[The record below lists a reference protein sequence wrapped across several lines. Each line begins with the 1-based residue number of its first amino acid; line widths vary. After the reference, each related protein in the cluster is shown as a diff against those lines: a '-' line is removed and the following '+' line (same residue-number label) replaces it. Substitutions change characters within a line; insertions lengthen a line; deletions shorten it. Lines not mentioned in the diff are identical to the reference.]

1 MINYIMKLVT
11 ITIYIFAC
19 CVGFSEDLNEAS
31 SKLIKS
37 FGIEKNFKG
46 FAYQS
51 DAPENI
57 LNIRSLP
64 GTFDDKDLV
73 GVTLIM
79 SDDGRLS
86 EIKPLFAAFKESFE
100 PSMWA
105 LDMFK
110 RGDLTSDALW
120 EVLRASIPKD
130 ANDHQVLSF
139 LISTLELSEEYPAL
153 SEVPIKSN
161 GSLLKAVENVVKRK
175 WIEKPK
181 TLEDVK
187 LLLK

>member
-1 MINYIMKLVT
+1 MKLFA
-11 ITIYIFAC
+11 ITIYILAC
-19 CVGFSEDLNEAS
+19 CVGLSEDLNEAS
-31 SKLIKS
+31 SNLIKS

-51 DAPENI
+51 DVPENL

-64 GTFDDKDLV
+64 GAFDDKNLV

-79 SDDGRLS
+79 SEDGKLS
-86 EIKPLFAAFKESFE
+86 EIKPLFAAFQKSFE
-100 PSMWA
+100 PSSWA

-110 RGDLTSDALW
+110 QGDLTSDALW

-139 LISTLELSEEYPAL
+139 LISTLELSEGYPTL

-175 WIEKPK
+175 LIEKPK
-181 TLEDVK
+181 TLDEVK